1 MIAKLKAGKFSII
14 CSALYTGGL
23 GEHQVGP
30 NVSTNAQLLASEHR
44 ARLNRV
50 KYHLVLY
57 LCSGPDLANCG
68 DMTSSVTSLLM
79 VTGLWLTLAIFC
91 CAGGGS
97 LQESKP
103 RRDEAPIIIT
113 APVLVA
119 EYEANEIAADEK
131 YKGRRLQVTGVI
143 DSIAKD
149 IIDSM
154 YVSLDSGQEF
164 GITNVQ
170 CFFDDSEGK
179 YLASLSKGRSL
190 TVTCKCDGKF
200 GNVLLRECEINRVG
214 N

>member
-1 MIAKLKAGKFSII
+1 MS
-14 CSALYTGGL
+14 SALS
-23 GEHQVGP
+23 
-30 NVSTNAQLLASEHR
+30 N
-44 ARLNRV
+44 
-50 KYHLVLY
+50 LVF
-57 LCSGPDLANCG
+57 
-68 DMTSSVTSLLM
+68 VI
-79 VTGLWLTLAIFC
+79 GLWLMLTMFC

-103 RRDEAPIIIT
+103 RRDEAPIIVT
-113 APVLVA
+113 APILVT

-131 YKGRRLQVTGVI
+131 YKGRKVQVTGVI

-170 CFFDDSEGK
+170 CFFDDSEGR

-190 TVTCKCDGKF
+190 TVTCRCDGKF